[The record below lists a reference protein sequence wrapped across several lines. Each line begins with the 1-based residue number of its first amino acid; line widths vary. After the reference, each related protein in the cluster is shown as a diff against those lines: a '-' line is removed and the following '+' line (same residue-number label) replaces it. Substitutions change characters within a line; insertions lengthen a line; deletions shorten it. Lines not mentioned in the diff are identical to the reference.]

1 MDKRWTGKGLWRT
14 GISFAG
20 VALLAAGLLGSA
32 FSAPQSNIR
41 DTAHNLS
48 RTGKP
53 NSLSNVRAP
62 AGGETAV
69 CAFCHTP
76 HGASTS
82 VKGPLWNRSASVATY
97 NRYTSLSM
105 DGNNMFEGFTNQ
117 PAGSSLLC
125 LSCHD
130 GMVALGN
137 VNVLKGAASQTINL
151 QNTDGGKMPAGPQ
164 GALSGFTRH
173 IGTDL
178 TNDHPVSI
186 TYNDA
191 LAAQDGEMTRMT
203 SNQPEARDTIGGHIL
218 GIRSSGFKPLLPLEP
233 TGIGGIGQVQCGTC
247 HDPHLSSEKFLRLNR
262 FQVVAPT
269 GANFNENTDQIC
281 LACHPKLG
289 RAWAESA
296 HANPTVADEAYTTD
310 AAARRNFPTGT
321 TVWQA
326 ACLNCHDTHTVQ
338 GARRLL
344 REGAQ
349 TMLGGTGTGSF
360 RIGSAITPA
369 DSVSSIENT
378 CYQCHDSTTVG
389 TRVIGTATGTVPEIR
404 VEFERY
410 VRMPIS
416 TAEQLRNKRE
426 VHDIVDSDFMESAEL
441 LGKNNPENRHV
452 ECTDCHN
459 PHRVRRATKF
469 FGTSADTG
477 AGAQRTHV
485 AGGTKDAVTRG
496 SDGNVASG
504 VLRGTWGVE
513 PVFGATSS
521 TWPQLPN
528 DYVVKKGDPGLDTSI
543 DKNKTYLTRE
553 YQLCFKCHSN
563 YSNSNDFN
571 AFPPL
576 GNTLGG
582 TTGSGAQRN
591 YLTRYTNVAAE
602 FGSVRATDPPTS
614 GTDQGESGNDPLFT
628 PNGSSPSAGDPN
640 HRSWHPVM
648 WPTGRT
654 SRERVNNTN
663 TNLVNVSTGGGA
675 FGNIRAPFNT
685 VAYIGYQTMHCSD
698 CHGHSQSW
706 TQGTGPNLAVTQGPH
721 GSDKK
726 YLLKGDWNIGER
738 GNTPSSPGFCGNC
751 HQPTGTQA
759 AGGFRNGE
767 ASHSFSD
774 KAGAACN
781 FCHIAVPHG
790 WKNKAFL
797 VNLNCVGTEAGLA
810 PGCNP
815 ITAGSYTVPPY
826 YVSARLK
833 VTTWRASTAWSEF
846 DCLGGKDG
854 MRPVCEAP

>member
-1 MDKRWTGKGLWRT
+1 MERRWTVKGLWRT
-14 GISFAG
+14 GISLAG
-20 VALLAAGLLGSA
+20 VALLAAGVLDSA
-32 FSAPQSNIR
+32 FSAPPSNIR
-41 DTAHNLS
+41 ETAHNLS
-48 RTGKP
+48 RSGKQ
-53 NSLSNVRAP
+53 NDLSNVRAP
-62 AGGETAV
+62 IGGETAV

-76 HGASTS
+76 HGASTTI
-82 VKGPLWNRSASVATY
+82 KGPLWNRSASIATY
-97 NRYTSLSM
+97 NRYTSSSM

-117 PAGSSLLC
+117 PAGSSMLC

-137 VNVLKGAASQTINL
+137 VNVLNGAGQTINL
-151 QNTDGGKMPAGPQ
+151 SNTDGGKMPAGPQ
-164 GALSGFTRH
+164 GALSGFTRQL
-173 IGTDL
+173 GSDL
-178 TNDHPVSI
+178 TNDHPISI

-203 SNQPEARDTIGGHIL
+203 SNMPEARDVIGGHIL

-247 HDPHLSSEKFLRLNR
+247 HDPHLSSQKFLRLNR
-262 FQVVAPT
+262 FQAAGPT
-269 GANFNENTDQIC
+269 GANFNESTDQIC

-289 RAWAESA
+289 RSWAESA
-296 HANPTVADEAYTTD
+296 HANPVVADEAYTTD
-310 AAARRNFPTGT
+310 GATRRNFPSGT
-321 TVWQA
+321 KVWQA

-344 REGAQ
+344 REGVQ
-349 TMLGGTGTGSF
+349 SELGGTGSGSF
-360 RIGSAITPA
+360 RVGSAITPA
-369 DSVSSIENT
+369 DTTSSIENT
-378 CYQCHDSTTVG
+378 CYQCHDTTTSN
-389 TRVIGTATGTVPEIR
+389 TRVIGTAAGSTVPEIR
-404 VEFERY
+404 FEFSRY
-410 VRMPIS
+410 VRMPIA

-426 VHDIVDSDFMESAEL
+426 VHDIVDSDFIESPEL

-459 PHRVRRATKF
+459 PHRVRRASKF
-469 FGTSADTG
+469 YGTSSDSG
-477 AGAQRTHV
+477 DGSLRTHV
-485 AGGTKDAVTRG
+485 AGGTKTAVMRG

-513 PVFGATSS
+513 PVFGPTSS
-521 TWPQLPN
+521 TWPQLPTEFI
-528 DYVVKKGDPGLDTSI
+528 VKKGDPGLNTSI

-563 YSNSNDFN
+563 YSNSDDFR

-614 GTDQGESGNDPLFT
+614 NTDQGEIGNDPLFT
-628 PNGSSPSAGDPN
+628 PNGSAPSAGDNN

-654 SRERVNNTN
+654 SYERTN
-663 TNLVNVSTGGGA
+663 VAGTAPPSDTNRT
-675 FGNIRAPFNT
+675 FGNIRAPFNNL
-685 VAYIGYQTMHCSD
+685 AYVGYQTMYCSD
-698 CHGHSQSW
+698 CHGDPSSW
-706 TQGTGPNLAVTQGPH
+706 TQNVGPNLLKTQGPH

-726 YLLKGDWNIGER
+726 FLLKGDWNIGER

-751 HQPTGTQA
+751 HQPTGQTA
-759 AGGFRNGE
+759 YGGFRNGD

-774 KAGAACN
+774 KSGRPCN

-797 VNLNCVGTEAGLA
+797 VNLNCVGTEAGRPA
-810 PGCNP
+810 GCASVA
-815 ITAGSYTVPPY
+815 TDFTYPPY

-833 VTTWRASTAWSEF
+833 VQTWAKSTSWQESSCF
-846 DCLGGKDG
+846 SNGKDG
-854 MRPVCEAP
+854 MSSACSN